1 MKKTHILFAV
11 LAVATI
17 SFSFTTVQ
25 DAALKK
31 SMTEGKDVYE
41 GLCMACHMNEGQGIA
56 SVFPPLA
63 KSDFLMKDL
72 DRSINVLIKGQQGEI
87 TVNGKK
93 YKGAMPATGLDDKDI
108 ADVLNYVRNSWGN
121 KGDRVTTEQV
131 AKVRAKK

>member
-1 MKKTHILFAV
+1 MKKTYILFAV
-11 LAVATI
+11 LAVATV

-31 SMTEGKDVYE
+31 SMADGKSVYE

-63 KSDFLMKDL
+63 KSDYLMKDL
-72 DRSINVLIKGQQGEI
+72 DRSIKVLIDGQQGEI

-121 KGDRVTTEQV
+121 KGDKVTAEHV